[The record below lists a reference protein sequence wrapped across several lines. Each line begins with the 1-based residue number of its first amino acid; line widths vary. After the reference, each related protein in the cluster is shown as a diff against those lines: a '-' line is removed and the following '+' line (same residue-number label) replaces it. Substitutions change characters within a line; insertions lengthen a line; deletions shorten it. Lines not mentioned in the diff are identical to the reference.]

1 MWSTWLSLNLM
12 SSGITPSHTHHTL
25 THHTHHTNHTLTH
38 HTHHTSHIPHTHC
51 TMFVCLSSLQGVV
64 VISEPLLDC
73 SLVGLTSDWECITL
87 SLTPRSAG
95 CEEEM
100 TLVPLYSHR
109 LHPLLSLPKHNFITN
124 NPSQITPPL
133 LPSPSTHA
141 HIHTYSPQ
149 SQHPLVNT
157 TTVVPDPSPSSQ
169 RHSLRSEFEQEIQDI
184 LYSGGVRESVPR
196 LRRHTGEGQQEYSQQ
211 ECFRFLSHSIEQL
224 TTRFLLRQQKAKA
237 RLKQRCRTELAVT
250 PQSLFMCPQ
259 SILYVPSP
267 FQRVFIFSETDCSV
281 APSSPPPPSPLPSPS
296 LHQN

>member
-1 MWSTWLSLNLM
+1 MWSIWLSLNLM
-12 SSGITPSHTHHTL
+12 SSGIIPSHTTHTHITPSHTTHITPPTYHTHTL
-25 THHTHHTNHTLTH
+25 PCL
-38 HTHHTSHIPHTHC
+38 S
-51 TMFVCLSSLQGVV
+51 VCLSSLQGVV

-87 SLTPRSAG
+87 SLTPRSVG
-95 CEEEM
+95 CGEEM
-100 TLVPLYSHR
+100 TSVLLYNHR
-109 LHPLLSLPKHNFITN
+109 LHPLLSLPTHNLLIN
-124 NPSQITPPL
+124 NPSLITPPL

-149 SQHPLVNT
+149 SQLPLVNT
-157 TTVVPDPSPSSQ
+157 TTVVPDPLSSSQ
-169 RHSLRSEFEQEIQDI
+169 RHSLRNEFEQEIQDI

-237 RLKQRCRTELAVT
+237 RLKQRCRTKLVVT

-267 FQRVFIFSETDCSV
+267 FCM
-281 APSSPPPPSPLPSPS
+281 SPVHSACPQCIPYVPSPFSLVPSIVVCS
-296 LHQN
+296 YLVRQTVQ

>member
-1 MWSTWLSLNLM
+1 MSLNLM
-12 SSGITPSHTHHTL
+12 YSGIIPSHT
-25 THHTHHTNHTLTH
+25 THITHPTYHTHTVPCL
-38 HTHHTSHIPHTHC
+38 S
-51 TMFVCLSSLQGVV
+51 VCLSSLQGVV

-95 CEEEM
+95 CGEEK
-100 TLVPLYSHR
+100 TSVPLYSHR
-109 LHPLLSLPKHNFITN
+109 LPLLLSLPKHN
-124 NPSQITPPL
+124 L
-133 LPSPSTHA
+133 LT

-157 TTVVPDPSPSSQ
+157 TTVVPDPSPSLQ
-169 RHSLRSEFEQEIQDI
+169 RHSLRNEFEQEIQDI

-237 RLKQRCRTELAVT
+237 RLKQRCRTELVVT
-250 PQSLFMCPQ
+250 P
-259 SILYVPSP
+259 
-267 FQRVFIFSETDCSV
+267 
-281 APSSPPPPSPLPSPS
+281 
-296 LHQN
+296 